1 MNIFTSPHY
10 TTRTHTQTCFPHED
24 LQNHI
29 RSSQAHP
36 YFFTEV
42 TIRSIGHT
50 CICMI
55 FFYSNTQFSRI
66 FKKTSRSH
74 IKRDQIICWLVLTT
88 LTRCVPRLRLQ
99 FLCKYKYR
107 PYHWNSVRHHYKAFT
122 CVCVHFIFNPV
133 GIVRV
138 LSTSFEH
145 YRVKP
150 WTGQCKYI
158 INEERANICFCICI
172 FSKHTTAYNSFTKFM
187 LLVW

>member
-1 MNIFTSPHY
+1 MNIFTSLHY

-36 YFFTEV
+36 NFYRGNDTKYRPYMYLHDF
-42 TIRSIGHT
+42 
-50 CICMI
+50 
-55 FFYSNTQFSRI
+55 FFYSKTPFSRI

-88 LTRCVPRLRLQ
+88 LTLCVPRLRLQ

-107 PYHWNSVRHHYKAFT
+107 LYHWNSVRQQYKAFT
-122 CVCVHFIFNPV
+122 CVCVHLIFNPV

-138 LSTSFEH
+138 LSTSFQH

-172 FSKHTTAYNSFTKFM
+172 FSKHTTVSFY
-187 LLVW
+187 